1 MKAYNRQISEEYY
14 VDFDTKNTSFLKMAV
29 LLYNAGIKNYCF
41 FLRINDKKLIGVDPY
56 DPDLS
61 DEMKVRIFRECA
73 DNRWYFCREV
83 MRVVEPGAST
93 EVGGGCEFK
102 LNRGNLAYI
111 WACDLNI
118 NTFLMMPRQTG
129 KTWAALEDCEWTHQ
143 FVRSSSILHFNKSQ
157 SDANMN
163 LRRLQDAIR
172 LLPMYLQHSNYD
184 NLDPSDKRR
193 VKNNEKSIRNAIDS
207 TIEAMASAG
216 NEAKA
221 DAMARGKTSQKIWMD
236 ELAYIFF
243 NETIYGASMPAFKKA
258 SEIARENGA
267 PYNITVTTTP
277 GDLATPHGAF
287 AYKMMNS
294 SIPFHEEMYDYKIGK
309 LMDIIYHT
317 PDKMS
322 FIYIQFNH
330 LQLGETDEWYIE
342 RAKDMNNPIKARREY
357 LLEWINSNGN
367 SPFDPDDIE
376 LISELTANKRTNFQ
390 IFKINKYYNL
400 NVYSEYHGRKPV
412 LIGVDVSGGRGRDST
427 AVVVANPETLMPM
440 AFFRSNMI
448 PSNDLKKLLVTL
460 VTKRYPNC
468 ILTIE
473 NNSIGTPLIDH
484 LRETVLNRVLY
495 REKKKRTVDVGTNNA
510 TRKRKTESIEYGHN
524 VNPTTRAQMMEMLE
538 TIVHN
543 SPEHVAF
550 PELYEEIRFL
560 ELKNGRIDHSA
571 ATHDDCTMAYMGLL
585 WIVRY
590 GTGLKGKSI
599 YYTLGSEDDSSG
611 YDTSISQEFAHKL
624 LLDKKKPGNEDAL
637 VSYMKKPQHL
647 EDSSTLAARER
658 AEYFKELDR
667 IEDVSMDDEIT
678 EAIDSIPDSTQRLM
692 LRNYYAMLNQSNEY
706 GGDPFRNLLDP
717 DDTGQPNSLTESILS
732 YRDW

>member
-1 MKAYNRQISEEYY
+1 
-14 VDFDTKNTSFLKMAV
+14 
-29 LLYNAGIKNYCF
+29 
-41 FLRINDKKLIGVDPY
+41 
-56 DPDLS
+56 
-61 DEMKVRIFRECA
+61 
-73 DNRWYFCREV
+73 
-83 MRVVEPGAST
+83 
-93 EVGGGCEFK
+93 
-102 LNRGNLAYI
+102 
-111 WACDLNI
+111 
-118 NTFLMMPRQTG
+118 
-129 KTWAALEDCEWTHQ
+129 
-143 FVRSSSILHFNKSQ
+143 
-157 SDANMN
+157 
-163 LRRLQDAIR
+163 
-172 LLPMYLQHSNYD
+172 
-184 NLDPSDKRR
+184 
-193 VKNNEKSIRNAIDS
+193 
-207 TIEAMASAG
+207 
-216 NEAKA
+216 
-221 DAMARGKTSQKIWMD
+221 
-236 ELAYIFF
+236 
-243 NETIYGASMPAFKKA
+243 
-258 SEIARENGA
+258 
-267 PYNITVTTTP
+267 
-277 GDLATPHGAF
+277 
-287 AYKMMNS
+287 MMNS
-294 SIPFHEEMYDYKIGK
+294 SIPFHEEMYDYKISR
-309 LMDIIYHT
+309 LMDIVYHT

-400 NVYSEYHGRKPV
+400 NVYSEYRGRKPV

-510 TRKRKTESIEYGHN
+510 TRKRKTESLEYGHN
-524 VNPTTRAQMMEMLE
+524 VNPVTRAQMMEMLE

-543 SPEHVAF
+543 SPDHVAF

-560 ELKNGRIDHSA
+560 ELKNGRIDHSS

-599 YYTLGSEDDSSG
+599 YYTLGGEDDTEG
-611 YDTSISQEFAHKL
+611 YDTGISQEFARKVIL
-624 LLDKKKPGNEDAL
+624 EKKKPGNEDAL
-637 VSYMKKPQHL
+637 VSYMKQPQHL

-667 IEDVSMDDEIT
+667 IEDVSIEDEIT
-678 EAIDSIPDSTQRLM
+678 EAIDAIPDSTQRLM

-717 DDTGQPNSLTESILS
+717 DGTGQPNSLTESILS
-732 YRDW
+732 YRNW